1 MAAVTFEVG
10 VCFLGLVKKIILK
23 NKTGWL
29 MQKSAAIIWLHVQRH
44 PVDAPEYADC

>member
-1 MAAVTFEVG
+1 
-10 VCFLGLVKKIILK
+10 
-23 NKTGWL
+23 